1 MKFSLIICT
10 YMRPASLLSLL
21 NSVKLQTLYPDEI
34 LIIDGSSNTE
44 TEAAL
49 KQNHFDKL
57 NYFKVNEKERGLT
70 KQRNYGVK
78 LVDAS
83 INVICFLDDDI
94 VLTKNYFKELLATYK
109 THPEAIAVGG
119 YIINEVEWKKS
130 SSKDN
135 SNMFYYDGWMRSEP
149 VRFKIRRTFHLSPDA
164 PSGFFSSFSHGRS
177 VSFLPPSGKVYK
189 VEQFMGGVSSYKK
202 EVFDDV
208 KFSSYFEGYGL
219 YEDADFCIR
228 LAKKGLLY
236 LNTNARLSHYHE
248 SSGRPNKF
256 KYGKMVVRNG
266 WYVWRVK
273 FPKPTLKTRF
283 KWNTTSFLL
292 TLIRLGNVINS
303 NKKQEAFT
311 ESLGRAVGWITLVFN
326 KPKVER

>member
-1 MKFSLIICT
+1 
-10 YMRPASLLSLL
+10 
-21 NSVKLQTLYPDEI
+21 
-34 LIIDGSSNTE
+34 
-44 TEAAL
+44 
-49 KQNHFDKL
+49 
-57 NYFKVNEKERGLT
+57 
-70 KQRNYGVK
+70 
-78 LVDAS
+78 
-83 INVICFLDDDI
+83 
-94 VLTKNYFKELLATYK
+94 
-109 THPEAIAVGG
+109 
-119 YIINEVEWKKS
+119 
-130 SSKDN
+130 
-135 SNMFYYDGWMRSEP
+135 
-149 VRFKIRRTFHLSPDA
+149 
-164 PSGFFSSFSHGRS
+164 
-177 VSFLPPSGKVYK
+177 
-189 VEQFMGGVSSYKK
+189 
-202 EVFDDV
+202 
-208 KFSSYFEGYGL
+208 
-219 YEDADFCIR
+219 
-228 LAKKGLLY
+228 LY